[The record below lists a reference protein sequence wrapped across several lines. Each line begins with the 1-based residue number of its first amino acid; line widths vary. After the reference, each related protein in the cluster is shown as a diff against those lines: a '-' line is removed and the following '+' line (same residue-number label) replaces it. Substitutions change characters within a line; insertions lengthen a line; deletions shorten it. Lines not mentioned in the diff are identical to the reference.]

1 MKNSVRLL
9 IASIEALIVLAVI
22 YFEPSYCIRGML
34 WREAFF
40 DGKPTSWWR
49 AELERWEVNKEPGIS
64 WMGYRETAFH
74 RNPTRI
80 EAFRERW
87 FPNVHQP
94 PVPEGAMEQVM
105 AVLAEQQEIRQR
117 RPSLLHGDKNAIPV
131 LQALLDDPSP
141 KLRLFAQIG
150 LGMKPKIAGD
160 E

>member
-64 WMGYRETAFH
+64 WMGYRETVFH

-80 EAFRERW
+80 DAFREHW
-87 FPNVHQP
+87 FPTAQNEP
-94 PVPEGAMEQVM
+94 ADTIEQLI
-105 AVLAEQQEIRQR
+105 AVLAAQQEARQR
-117 RPSLLHGDKNAIPV
+117 GPRLLHGDKNAIPV
-131 LQALLDDPSP
+131 LEALLDDPSP
-141 KLRLFAQIG
+141 KIRLFAQIG
-150 LGMKPKIAGD
+150 LGMKPKIPGD